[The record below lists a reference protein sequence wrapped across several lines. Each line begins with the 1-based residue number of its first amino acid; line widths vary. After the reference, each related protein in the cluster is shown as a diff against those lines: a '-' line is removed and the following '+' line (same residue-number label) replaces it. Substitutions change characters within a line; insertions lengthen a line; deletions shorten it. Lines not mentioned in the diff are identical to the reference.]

1 MGTRTPITHHLSLLP
16 QGAGRESWP
25 RRACSRAA
33 HLAGGRWAAQYR
45 GAAGRPAAGCPAPA
59 GHTKGCEHHPERQP
73 TLLRAPQG
81 LQRGEVPGWCQ
92 PWRIS
97 WLGPAPHASWRSNP
111 TAPTRAAPPHTFW
124 LRVRSRAV
132 EYPAAST
139 TRAALLRPSEATE
152 KLIELFRYL
161 FGVVMPRFPPHKDS
175 KQQEEFPLCR
185 AHTAAF
191 TETCS
196 GAGSAGPWCM
206 AAGIRPQ
213 ESSQG
218 LCHCCQTLP
227 TFNKTHLTQFPALGK
242 ETKGRGGNLVAT
254 VIRGSWTT

>member
-1 MGTRTPITHHLSLLP
+1 MHPARRG
-16 QGAGRESWP
+16 GWREGGLRGGSP
-25 RRACSRAA
+25 R
-33 HLAGGRWAAQYR
+33 GV
-45 GAAGRPAAGCPAPA
+45 APA
-59 GHTKGCEHHPERQP
+59 GPRGRVGPHPP
-73 TLLRAPQG
+73 GPQRLHVSVG
-81 LQRGEVPGWCQ
+81 FCLKFLFLVRGG
-92 PWRIS
+92 
-97 WLGPAPHASWRSNP
+97 
-111 TAPTRAAPPHTFW
+111 
-124 LRVRSRAV
+124 SRAV

-196 GAGSAGPWCM
+196 GAGSAGPWCV